1 MTPRVVIADDHPV
14 FRHGLRA
21 VLAADGVDVVA
32 DVASGAEAV
41 AAAREHTPDVVLM
54 DLAMP
59 GGDGLEATREIG
71 AVAPQVA
78 VLVLTMSEDDD
89 ALLAAMRAGA
99 RGYLVKGTG
108 PEEIG
113 RAVRSVADGELIV
126 GARMAARLT
135 SWLTR
140 PGAVGGDP
148 FPELTARERDVLDL
162 VARGRS
168 NEQIARVLGLSA
180 KTVRNHVSNV
190 LTKLRV
196 TGRAEAIVRAREA
209 GLG

>member
-32 DVASGAEAV
+32 DAATGAEAV
-41 AAAREHTPDVVLM
+41 AAAREHAPDVVLM
-54 DLAMP
+54 DVSMP
-59 GGDGLEATREIG
+59 DGDGIEATREIA
-71 AVAPQVA
+71 AVAPDVA
-78 VLVLTMSEDDD
+78 VLMLTMSEEDD
-89 ALLAAMRAGA
+89 ALVAALRAGA

-108 PEEIG
+108 AEEIG
-113 RAVRSVADGELIV
+113 RAVRSVADGELII
-126 GARMAARLT
+126 GAAMAARMT

-140 PGAVGGDP
+140 PGAAGADP

-162 VARGRS
+162 MARGRS

-196 TGRAEAIVRAREA
+196 TGRSEAIVRAREA

>member
-41 AAAREHTPDVVLM
+41 AAVREHTPDVVLM